1 MRAATALAA
10 LAAVAACTPDTS
22 SSDES
27 ADTPAVISG
36 TVAVPIDRLSP
47 FCESMVAL
55 ADRLASDPPEDET
68 AFIIDTYRAITPE
81 VPAEIANDFA
91 AVLARLEGRPIPTVD
106 PDDTTPLT
114 DPAPAA
120 DSTDTSEP
128 AAAPLVTTASSDTLS
143 PVTAPPA
150 TDADGSPIP
159 QDTTFSDEGY
169 APEEDPAERLNA
181 YVNFVCRDSQNNPG
195 PPATQPLDDIAVT
208 STSG

>member
-1 MRAATALAA
+1 M
-10 LAAVAACTPDTS
+10 
-22 SSDES
+22 
-27 ADTPAVISG
+27 ISG

-47 FCESMVAL
+47 FCESMIEL
-55 ADRLASDPPEDET
+55 GDRLASDPPEDET

-114 DPAPAA
+114 VPAPAA
-120 DSTDTSEP
+120 DATDTSEP
-128 AAAPLVTTASSDTLS
+128 AAAAPPVTIATPDTPP

-150 TDADGSPIP
+150 TDTDGLPIP

-169 APEEDPAERLNA
+169 APEDDPAERLNA
-181 YVNFVCRDSQNNPG
+181 YVNFVCRDSRNNPG
-195 PPATQPLDDIAVT
+195 PPATQPLADVVVGT
-208 STSG
+208 TVP